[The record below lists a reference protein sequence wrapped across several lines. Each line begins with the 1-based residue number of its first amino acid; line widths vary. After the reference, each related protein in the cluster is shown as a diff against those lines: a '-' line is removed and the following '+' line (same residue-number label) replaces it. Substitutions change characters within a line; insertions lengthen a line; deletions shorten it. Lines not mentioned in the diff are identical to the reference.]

1 MYIEC
6 YLQQKHHKSYIKKN
20 NFLQWS
26 NEFQELKDNRAK
38 NNTLMIW
45 FWELDRYCL
54 RYKSHISDS
63 LQVSWKL
70 ICLLEKVM
78 LQVQYTS
85 SRNSFLFQM
94 NGEHCNQNL
103 LLFPSY
109 WSLTD
114 LFLFTQSG
122 KLAKVESDKPKRAP
136 QLISYSLL
144 NSERKCKVKR
154 QIAIRKSQ
162 PLLEKNGEP
171 WPTKTKRNT
180 SSWKQLLKRSMKLQW
195 KSGER
200 RSVERWKEILK
211 ANLNKK
217 SPPTPTW
224 YL

>member
-6 YLQQKHHKSYIKKN
+6 YLQEKHHKSYIKKN

-45 FWELDRYCL
+45 FWELDSYCL

-136 QLISYSLL
+136 TAYFIFLA
-144 NSERKCKVKR
+144 EFRKEMQGKKTDSD
-154 QIAIRKSQ
+154 QKIPA
-162 PLLEKNGEP
+162 LAGEKWRTMTDKDKE
-171 WPTKTKRNT
+171 KY
-180 SSWKQLLKRSMKLQW
+180 KQLEAVAKKKHEAAMEEWRK
-195 KSGER
+195 KVSGKMEGNIE
-200 RSVERWKEILK
+200 S
-211 ANLNKK
+211 
-217 SPPTPTW
+217 
-224 YL
+224 